1 MIDFPLFD
9 PKNYPPIENTRE
21 ARRCF
26 SRETSFDRRRPT
38 KEESRT
44 NDVILLV
51 FQHSDKERE
60 SNRKQE
66 NEERKDLRST
76 IDTREKREQRKGIA
90 LLGGDTGWEEI
101 EN

>member
-1 MIDFPLFD
+1 
-9 PKNYPPIENTRE
+9 
-21 ARRCF
+21 
-26 SRETSFDRRRPT
+26 
-38 KEESRT
+38 
-44 NDVILLV
+44 V

-76 IDTREKREQRKGIA
+76 IDTEKREQRKGIA